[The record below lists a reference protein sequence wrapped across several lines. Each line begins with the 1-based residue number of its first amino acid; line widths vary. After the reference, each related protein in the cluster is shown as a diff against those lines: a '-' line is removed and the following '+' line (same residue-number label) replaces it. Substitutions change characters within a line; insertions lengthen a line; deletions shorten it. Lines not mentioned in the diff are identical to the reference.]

1 MASLTLH
8 RPEKHT
14 VVRSF
19 AGHLEAAPDAVFR
32 GLVQRFGGLTG
43 GDEGQSLVDEA
54 SRTVIVQGNWWYRGE
69 YRARPE
75 ADADAESGA
84 TVTLLEFEIV
94 NVAPT
99 WHWAGP
105 LAGRAVIRSAPT
117 AFQALLTDLEAEAT
131 A

>member
-1 MASLTLH
+1 MASLTLV
-8 RPEKHT
+8 RPQKHT

-32 GLVQRFGGLTG
+32 GLVQRFGTLRG

-75 ADADAESGA
+75 G
-84 TVTLLEFEIV
+84 TGTLLEYEIV

-99 WHWAGP
+99 VHWAGP
-105 LAGRAVIRSAPT
+105 IAGRREIRSAPA
-117 AFQALLTDLEAEAT
+117 AFQALLTELEAEAT

>member
-1 MASLTLH
+1 
-8 RPEKHT
+8 
-14 VVRSF
+14 VRSF
-19 AGHLEAAPDAVFR
+19 AGHLESAPDAVFR
-32 GLVQRFGGLTG
+32 GLVERFGGLQG

-75 ADADAESGA
+75 SGSA
-84 TVTLLEFEIV
+84 TDGTGTLLEYEIV

-99 WHWAGP
+99 AHWAGP
-105 LAGRAVIRSAPT
+105 IAGRAVIRSAP
-117 AFQALLTDLEAEAT
+117 ADFQALLTELESEPT

>member
-1 MASLTLH
+1 MASLSLH

-14 VVRSF
+14 VLRSF

-32 GLVQRFGGLTG
+32 GLVKRFGGLSG

-54 SRTVIVQGNWWYRGE
+54 SLTVIVQGNWWYRGE

-75 ADADAESGA
+75 G
-84 TVTLLEFEIV
+84 TGTLLEYEIV

-99 WHWAGP
+99 AHWAGP
-105 LAGRAVIRSAPT
+105 IAGRAVIRSAP
-117 AFQALLTDLEAEAT
+117 ADFHALLTELEAEAE
-131 A
+131 ASA

>member
-1 MASLTLH
+1 MATPTLH

-32 GLVQRFGGLTG
+32 GLVRRFGHLTG
-43 GDEGQSLVDEA
+43 GDEGHSLVDEA
-54 SRTVIVQGNWWYRGE
+54 SLTVIVQGAWWYRGE

-75 ADADAESGA
+75 G
-84 TVTLLEFEIV
+84 TGTLLEHEIV
-94 NVAPT
+94 NIAPT

-105 LAGRAVIRSAPT
+105 IAGRGEIRDAP
-117 AFQALLTDLEAEAT
+117 AGFQALLTVLENEAS